1 MNVLGGV
8 LKVFSQTP
16 MAMDEGR
23 IDAVQQRRIAIY
35 CFLGIQAFK
44 IAQTISFLQL
54 IPSTFSTGYRS
65 DGTSTTASYES
76 QLSASTILIWCL
88 ADFCYFVGLRRYT
101 RPRLNLLGVSLLTL
115 AMFGLNAGFI
125 AALSSRFNN
134 QVTSSNYY
142 AEQTLADGPAG
153 KPLVVQEIGNFST
166 VSLYLI

>member
-1 MNVLGGV
+1 
-8 LKVFSQTP
+8 

-65 DGTSTTASYES
+65 DGTSTTASYESQLSASYES